1 MSYVKVETTG
11 NYATIALA
19 REPVNSLN
27 SKVWEQ
33 LKAAFDKL
41 EEDSAIRGVIFTSGV
56 NRPVFSAGND
66 INELYAPRT
75 SLEKYRHFWVVSNRF
90 LAQVYSSRL
99 VTVSAIKGAC
109 PAGGCCLSLCCDYR
123 VMTDFG
129 HIGLN
134 EVALGIPVPLYWAR
148 LMGRLIGEGPAHKLC
163 LSATLTSP
171 EQALELGLVD
181 EVVKGEDLTETAKK
195 YVIQSLKFPDSGRV
209 ATKLYHR
216 QDFSEQW
223 ARFAEEEVDGS
234 WKTLEAEPTVKT
246 LGAVLQRLQSKR
258 SKL

>member
-1 MSYVKVETTG
+1 MFM
-11 NYATIALA
+11 L
-19 REPVNSLN
+19 
-27 SKVWEQ
+27 
-33 LKAAFDKL
+33 DC
-41 EEDSAIRGVIFTSGV
+41 
-56 NRPVFSAGND
+56 PVFCLIAD
-66 INELYAPRT
+66 ADTL
-75 SLEKYRHFWVVSNRF
+75 
-90 LAQVYSSRL
+90 QVYSSRL

-181 EVVKGEDLTETAKK
+181 EVRKNSFCMHTPWSLLLFT
-195 YVIQSLKFPDSGRV
+195 YVD
-209 ATKLYHR
+209 
-216 QDFSEQW
+216 
-223 ARFAEEEVDGS
+223 
-234 WKTLEAEPTVKT
+234 
-246 LGAVLQRLQSKR
+246 
-258 SKL
+258 